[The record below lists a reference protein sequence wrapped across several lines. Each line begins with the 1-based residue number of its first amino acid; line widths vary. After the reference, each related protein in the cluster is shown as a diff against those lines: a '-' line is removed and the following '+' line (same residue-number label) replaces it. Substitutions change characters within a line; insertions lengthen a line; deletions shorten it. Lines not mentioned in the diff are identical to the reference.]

1 MEKKLKKLKSF
12 FKKHRRLPSYKEM
25 TKIFGFSSKN
35 SVFKVVNKL
44 IEAGFL
50 KKEGKKI
57 IPSGRFFALPLLGNI
72 KAGFPILAEENH
84 QYLSLEEY
92 LIDDPNSTFL
102 LRVSGD
108 SLIGVGIFDGDLV
121 LIERK
126 YQAEVGS
133 IVLAQIDNQ
142 WTLKILKKIGRQ
154 YYLDSANKKY
164 PPFFPKGE
172 LNIFGVVKAVIRK
185 LVN

>member
-1 MEKKLKKLKSF
+1 MEEKLKKLKSF

-25 TKIFGFSSKN
+25 AKIFGFSSKN

-44 IEAGFL
+44 IDAGFL

-57 IPSGRFFALPLLGNI
+57 IPSGLFFALPLLGNI

-133 IVLAQIDNQ
+133 VVLAQIDNQ
-142 WTLKILKKIGRQ
+142 WTLKILKKIGNR

-172 LNIFGVVKAVIRK
+172 LKIFGVVKAVIRK